1 MSETIRVGGSGK
13 NARVPATSVSIR
25 VREVGRP
32 GRRAPLLIVHDGPEY
47 VRRGSLLRLLNR
59 LVEARELP
67 AHRVALLAPAD
78 RMETYSASAR
88 YARTLLAA
96 LEELGGRRAGL
107 GSSLGALA
115 LLHAHRLEPSAFA
128 GLFLSLPAVGQQS
141 TSTPRAAG
149 TSGRR
154 GGGRLPRTSPR
165 CC

>member
-1 MSETIRVGGSGK
+1 MSETIRLGGSGK
-13 NARVPATSVSIR
+13 NAPVLALR

-32 GRRAPLLIVHDGPEY
+32 GRRALLLVVHDGPEY

-96 LEELGGRRAGL
+96 LEELGGRRVGL

-128 GLFLSLPAVGQQS
+128 GLFLQS
-141 TSTPRAAG
+141 GSSRLSTPRAAG

-154 GGGRLPRTSPR
+154 GGGPSRRTSPR